1 MTSYL
6 KKYATAIISA
16 KHYVAQWSTDHLYA
30 DQVLIVPFPTL
41 AMYDSE
47 KKIWSIH
54 IKAWL
59 YVPFQGKNLKSYL
72 PSLPSFL
79 RGKTDE
85 TKKEEAIDE
94 DNKKVDT
101 EKKQAAAIAIKEN
114 NKVKEEEPSDE
125 EDENYED
132 ALEDEFNESNEN
144 PGRLGLFFVGNSV
157 KVATKSIINGVEH
170 LCQPSDES
178 GFIEQQL
185 DLSEDEIRDLGTKI
199 HPESD
204 DKKFEYEIE
213 LNESKTDENSPNCK
227 PFKCTI
233 YVLASHGV
241 SIISDIDDTIKV
253 SNVLKTRS
261 LLKHTFYSYFKPV
274 DGMSELYQKWSEQKC
289 QFHYVSASPWQL
301 YPALRCFLE
310 KYKYPMGTMN
320 LRKFA
325 WSLKFLKAP
334 DEYKIETITPIIRAY
349 PERKYI
355 LVGDSGELDPE
366 IYSKLYSTFP
376 QNIAHIFIR
385 DICRTPECLLT
396 CHERYIKTFENV
408 PHERYT
414 IFKDPK
420 EIETS
425 IEKLIST

>member
-1 MTSYL
+1 MINGRNKYNTSGYDHDL
-6 KKYATAIISA
+6 QLLNKIYFTSINCLRRYGRRRLCIPCFFFVILCCNLRMLNGKPNVHEEHIDRSVPCNQSSIR
-16 KHYVAQWSTDHLYA
+16 KH
-30 DQVLIVPFPTL
+30 F
-41 AMYDSE
+41 MN
-47 KKIWSIH
+47 
-54 IKAWL
+54 
-59 YVPFQGKNLKSYL
+59 NLRPEELFTQNLSQ
-72 PSLPSFL
+72 SSF
-79 RGKTDE
+79 T
-85 TKKEEAIDE
+85 
-94 DNKKVDT
+94 
-101 EKKQAAAIAIKEN
+101 
-114 NKVKEEEPSDE
+114 
-125 EDENYED
+125 YEI
-132 ALEDEFNESNEN
+132 SNEN
-144 PGRLGLFFVGNSV
+144 FCSLSAPHALIFFIS
-157 KVATKSIINGVEH
+157 KSTNFGSRNAIRRTW
-170 LCQPSDES
+170 
-178 GFIEQQL
+178 
-185 DLSEDEIRDLGTKI
+185 DEIRDLGTKI